1 MSLLVDFTNLLH
13 RHRRTDAP
21 KVKAFLKDHRD
32 DPAFLRRARVV
43 MLLFDAG
50 RGRGRWRT

>member
-1 MSLLVDFTNLLH
+1 MSLLVDFTNLL
-13 RHRRTDAP
+13 HRRTDAP

-43 MLLFDAG
+43 MLLFDAS
-50 RGRGRWRT
+50 RGHGRWRT